1 VLALIAAF
9 ALNVVWLAGAAW
21 LFARQF
27 RQACLRGALLSIG
40 E

>member
-1 VLALIAAF
+1 MVRFSFAAAL
-9 ALNVVWLAGAAW
+9 

-27 RQACLRGALLSIG
+27 RAARTSGALLSIG

>member
-1 VLALIAAF
+1 V
-9 ALNVVWLAGAAW
+9 AGAAL

-27 RQACLRGALLSIG
+27 RQARLRGALLSIG